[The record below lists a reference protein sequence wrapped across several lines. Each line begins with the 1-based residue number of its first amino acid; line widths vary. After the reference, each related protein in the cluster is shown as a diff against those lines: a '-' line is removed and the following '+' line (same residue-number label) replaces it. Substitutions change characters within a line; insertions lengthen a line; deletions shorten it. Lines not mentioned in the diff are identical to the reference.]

1 MESNF
6 IIEIIYKSIFSSK
19 RLENTLYLCPEIKTY
34 YEFNINELDI
44 FEQWYNTFDIA
55 FYNGLEISRDLLIY
69 KLIETKEEIDLAKK
83 FIDTFGRPFEI
94 LEEID
99 ELNELF
105 NTNDSYSEKSDN
117 SCYEE
122 TETINDIIKAHI
134 NGDTTKVKDL
144 LKKTNIDDDIIIDL
158 KKKYD

>member
-1 MESNF
+1 METNF
-6 IIEIIYKSIFSSK
+6 MIEVTYKQIF
-19 RLENTLYLCPEIKTY
+19 LEIKTY
-34 YEFNINELDI
+34 YEFNIEQLDI
-44 FEQWYNTFDIA
+44 FEQWYNTFDIF
-55 FYNGLEISRDLLIY
+55 FYNSFEISRDLLIY

-99 ELNELF
+99 DLNEIF
-105 NTNDSYSEKSDN
+105 NINDSYSDKSDN

-134 NGDTTKVKDL
+134 SGDTIKVKNL
-144 LKKTNIDDDIIIDL
+144 LNKTNIDDDIVNDL
-158 KKKYD
+158 KKKYN

>member
-1 MESNF
+1 M
-6 IIEIIYKSIFSSK
+6 IEVTYKQIF
-19 RLENTLYLCPEIKTY
+19 LEIKTY
-34 YEFNINELDI
+34 YEFNIDQLDI
-44 FEQWYNTFDIA
+44 FEQWYNTFDIF
-55 FYNGLEISRDLLIY
+55 FYNSFEISRDLLIY

-99 ELNELF
+99 DLNEIF
-105 NTNDSYSEKSDN
+105 NINDSYSDKSDN

-134 NGDTTKVKDL
+134 SGDTIKVKNL
-144 LKKTNIDDDIIIDL
+144 LNKTNIDDDIVNDL

>member
-1 MESNF
+1 MENNF
-6 IIEIIYKSIFSSK
+6 IIELVYKSI
-19 RLENTLYLCPEIKTY
+19 LPEIKTY
-34 YEFNINELDI
+34 YEFNINQLDI
-44 FEQWYNTFDIA
+44 FEEWYNTFDVF
-55 FYNGLEISRDLLIY
+55 FYNNIEISRDLLIY
-69 KLIETKEEIDLAKK
+69 KLIETKNEIELAKQ
-83 FIDTFGRPFEI
+83 FIDIFGRPFEI

-105 NTNDSYSEKSDN
+105 NINDSYSDKSDN

-134 NGDTTKVKDL
+134 SGDIDKVKNL
-144 LKKTNIDDDIIIDL
+144 LKKTNIEDDIVNDL

>member
-1 MESNF
+1 METNF
-6 IIEIIYKSIFSSK
+6 IIEITYKHIF
-19 RLENTLYLCPEIKTY
+19 LEIKTY
-34 YEFNINELDI
+34 YEFTIDQLDI
-44 FEQWYNTFDIA
+44 FEQWYNTFDIF
-55 FYNGLEISRDLLIY
+55 FYNDLEISRDLLIY

-99 ELNELF
+99 DLNELF
-105 NTNDSYSEKSDN
+105 NIDDSYSDKSEN

-134 NGDTTKVKDL
+134 NGDTIKVKNL
-144 LKKTNIDDDIIIDL
+144 LNKTTIDDDIVNDL

>member
-1 MESNF
+1 METNF
-6 IIEIIYKSIFSSK
+6 IIEITYKQIF
-19 RLENTLYLCPEIKTY
+19 LEIKTY
-34 YEFNINELDI
+34 YEFNIEQLDI
-44 FEQWYNTFDIA
+44 FEQWYNTFDIF
-55 FYNGLEISRDLLIY
+55 FYNSFEISRDLLIY

-99 ELNELF
+99 DLNEIF
-105 NTNDSYSEKSDN
+105 NINDSYSDKSDN

-134 NGDTTKVKDL
+134 SGDTIKVKNL
-144 LKKTNIDDDIIIDL
+144 LNKTNIDDDIVNDL

>member
-1 MESNF
+1 M
-6 IIEIIYKSIFSSK
+6 IEVTYKQIF
-19 RLENTLYLCPEIKTY
+19 LEIKTY
-34 YEFNINELDI
+34 YEFNIEQLDI
-44 FEQWYNTFDIA
+44 FEQWYNTFDIF
-55 FYNGLEISRDLLIY
+55 FYNNLEISRDLLIY
-69 KLIETKEEIDLAKK
+69 KLIETKEEIDLAKQ

-99 ELNELF
+99 DLNEIF
-105 NTNDSYSEKSDN
+105 NINDFYSDKSDN

-134 NGDTTKVKDL
+134 NGDTTKVKNL
-144 LKKTNIDDDIIIDL
+144 LNKTNIDDDIINDL

>member
-1 MESNF
+1 METNF
-6 IIEIIYKSIFSSK
+6 IIEITYKQIF
-19 RLENTLYLCPEIKTY
+19 LEIKTY
-34 YEFNINELDI
+34 YEFNIEQLDI
-44 FEQWYNTFDIA
+44 FEQWYNTFDIF
-55 FYNGLEISRDLLIY
+55 FYNSLEISRDLLIY
-69 KLIETKEEIDLAKK
+69 KLIETKEEIELAKK

-99 ELNELF
+99 DLNEIF
-105 NTNDSYSEKSDN
+105 NINDSYSDKSDN

-134 NGDTTKVKDL
+134 SGDTIKVKNL
-144 LKKTNIDDDIIIDL
+144 LNKTNIDDDIVNDL

>member
-1 MESNF
+1 METNF
-6 IIEIIYKSIFSSK
+6 MIEVTYKQIF
-19 RLENTLYLCPEIKTY
+19 LEIKTY
-34 YEFNINELDI
+34 YEFNIEQLDI
-44 FEQWYNTFDIA
+44 FEQWYNTFDIF
-55 FYNGLEISRDLLIY
+55 FYNNLEISRDLLIY
-69 KLIETKEEIDLAKK
+69 KLIETKEENELAKH

-99 ELNELF
+99 DLNEIF
-105 NTNDSYSEKSDN
+105 NINDSYSDKSDN

-134 NGDTTKVKDL
+134 SGDTNKVKNL
-144 LKKTNIDDDIIIDL
+144 LNKTNIDDDIINDL

>member
-1 MESNF
+1 METNF
-6 IIEIIYKSIFSSK
+6 IIEVIYKHIF
-19 RLENTLYLCPEIKTY
+19 LEIKTY
-34 YEFNINELDI
+34 YEFNINQLDI
-44 FEQWYNTFDIA
+44 FEEWYNTFDIF
-55 FYNGLEISRDLLIY
+55 FYNNLEISRDLLIY
-69 KLIETKEEIDLAKK
+69 KLIETKEEIDLAKQ

-99 ELNELF
+99 DLNEIF
-105 NTNDSYSEKSDN
+105 NINDSYSDKSDN

-134 NGDTTKVKDL
+134 NGDTNKVKNL
-144 LKKTNIDDDIIIDL
+144 LNKTNIDDDIINDL

>member
-1 MESNF
+1 METNF
-6 IIEIIYKSIFSSK
+6 MIELTYKQIF
-19 RLENTLYLCPEIKTY
+19 LEIKTY
-34 YEFNINELDI
+34 YEFNIEQLDI
-44 FEQWYNTFDIA
+44 FEQWYNTFDIF
-55 FYNGLEISRDLLIY
+55 FYNSLEISRDLLIY
-69 KLIETKEEIDLAKK
+69 KLIETKEEIELAKK

-99 ELNELF
+99 DLNEIF
-105 NTNDSYSEKSDN
+105 NINDSYSDKSDN

-134 NGDTTKVKDL
+134 SGDTIKVKNL
-144 LKKTNIDDDIIIDL
+144 LNKTNIDDDIVNDL

>member
-1 MESNF
+1 MENYF
-6 IIEIIYKSIFSSK
+6 IIELVYKSI
-19 RLENTLYLCPEIKTY
+19 LPEIKTY
-34 YEFNINELDI
+34 YEFNINQLDI
-44 FEQWYNTFDIA
+44 FEEWYNTFDVF
-55 FYNGLEISRDLLIY
+55 FYNNIEISRDLLIY
-69 KLIETKEEIDLAKK
+69 KLIETKEEIELAKQ

-105 NTNDSYSEKSDN
+105 NINDSYSDKSDN

-134 NGDTTKVKDL
+134 NGDTDKVKNL
-144 LKKTNIDDDIIIDL
+144 LNKTNIDDDIVNDL

>member
-1 MESNF
+1 METNF
-6 IIEIIYKSIFSSK
+6 MIELTYKQIF
-19 RLENTLYLCPEIKTY
+19 LEIKTY
-34 YEFNINELDI
+34 YEFNIEQLDI
-44 FEQWYNTFDIA
+44 FEQWYNTFDIF
-55 FYNGLEISRDLLIY
+55 FYNNLEISRDLLIY
-69 KLIETKEEIDLAKK
+69 KLIETKEEIELAKQ

-99 ELNELF
+99 DLNEIF
-105 NTNDSYSEKSDN
+105 NINDSYSDKSDN

-134 NGDTTKVKDL
+134 SGDTIKVKNL
-144 LKKTNIDDDIIIDL
+144 LNKTNIDDDIVNDL

>member
-1 MESNF
+1 METNF
-6 IIEIIYKSIFSSK
+6 MIEVTYKQIF
-19 RLENTLYLCPEIKTY
+19 LEIKTY
-34 YEFNINELDI
+34 YEFNIEQLDI
-44 FEQWYNTFDIA
+44 FEQWYNTFDIF
-55 FYNGLEISRDLLIY
+55 FYNSLEISRDLLIY
-69 KLIETKEEIDLAKK
+69 KLIETKEEINLAKK

-99 ELNELF
+99 DLNEIF
-105 NTNDSYSEKSDN
+105 NINDSYSDKSDN

-134 NGDTTKVKDL
+134 SGDTIKVKNL
-144 LKKTNIDDDIIIDL
+144 LNKTNIDDDIVNDL

>member
-1 MESNF
+1 METNF
-6 IIEIIYKSIFSSK
+6 IIEIIYKQIF
-19 RLENTLYLCPEIKTY
+19 LEIKTY
-34 YEFNINELDI
+34 YEFNIEQLDI
-44 FEQWYNTFDIA
+44 FEQWYNTFDIF
-55 FYNGLEISRDLLIY
+55 FYNSLEISRDLLIY

-99 ELNELF
+99 DLNEIF
-105 NTNDSYSEKSDN
+105 NINDSYSDKSDN

-134 NGDTTKVKDL
+134 SGDTIKVKNL
-144 LKKTNIDDDIIIDL
+144 LNKTNIDDDIVNDL

>member
-1 MESNF
+1 METNF
-6 IIEIIYKSIFSSK
+6 IIEITYKQIF
-19 RLENTLYLCPEIKTY
+19 LEIKTY
-34 YEFNINELDI
+34 YEFNIEQLDI
-44 FEQWYNTFDIA
+44 FEQWYNTFDIF
-55 FYNGLEISRDLLIY
+55 FYNNLEISRDLLIY
-69 KLIETKEEIDLAKK
+69 KLIETKEEIELAKQ

-99 ELNELF
+99 DLNEIF
-105 NTNDSYSEKSDN
+105 NINDSYSDKSDN

-134 NGDTTKVKDL
+134 SGDTIKVKNL
-144 LKKTNIDDDIIIDL
+144 LNKTNIDDDIVNDL

>member
-1 MESNF
+1 METNF
-6 IIEIIYKSIFSSK
+6 MIEVTYKQIFF
-19 RLENTLYLCPEIKTY
+19 EIKTY

-44 FEQWYNTFDIA
+44 FEQWYNTFDIF
-55 FYNGLEISRDLLIY
+55 FYNDLEISRDLLIY
-69 KLIETKEEIDLAKK
+69 KLIETKEEIELAKK

-99 ELNELF
+99 DLNEIF
-105 NTNDSYSEKSDN
+105 NINDSYSDKSEN

-122 TETINDIIKAHI
+122 TETINDIIKAHMS
-134 NGDTTKVKDL
+134 GDTIKVKNL
-144 LKKTNIDDDIIIDL
+144 LNKTNIDDDIVNDL

>member
-1 MESNF
+1 METNF
-6 IIEIIYKSIFSSK
+6 MIEVTYKQIF
-19 RLENTLYLCPEIKTY
+19 LEIKTY
-34 YEFNINELDI
+34 YEFNIEQLDI
-44 FEQWYNTFDIA
+44 FEQWYNTFDIF
-55 FYNGLEISRDLLIY
+55 FYNSLEISRDLLIY
-69 KLIETKEEIDLAKK
+69 KLIETKEEIELAKQ

-99 ELNELF
+99 DLNEIF
-105 NTNDSYSEKSDN
+105 NINDSYSDKSDN

-134 NGDTTKVKDL
+134 SGDTIKVKNL
-144 LKKTNIDDDIIIDL
+144 LNKTNIDDDIVNDL

>member
-1 MESNF
+1 METNF
-6 IIEIIYKSIFSSK
+6 IIEITYKQIF
-19 RLENTLYLCPEIKTY
+19 LEIKTY
-34 YEFNINELDI
+34 YEFNIEQLDI
-44 FEQWYNTFDIA
+44 FEQWYNTFDIF
-55 FYNGLEISRDLLIY
+55 FYNSLEISRDLLIY

-99 ELNELF
+99 DLNEIF
-105 NTNDSYSEKSDN
+105 NINDSYSDKSDN

-134 NGDTTKVKDL
+134 SGDTIKVKNL
-144 LKKTNIDDDIIIDL
+144 LNKTTIDDDIVNDL

>member
-1 MESNF
+1 METNF
-6 IIEIIYKSIFSSK
+6 IIEITYKQIF
-19 RLENTLYLCPEIKTY
+19 LEIKTY
-34 YEFNINELDI
+34 YEFNIEQLDI
-44 FEQWYNTFDIA
+44 FEQWYNTFDIF
-55 FYNGLEISRDLLIY
+55 FYNSLEISRDLLIY

-99 ELNELF
+99 DLNEIF
-105 NTNDSYSEKSDN
+105 NINDSYSDKSDN

-134 NGDTTKVKDL
+134 SGDTIKVKNL
-144 LKKTNIDDDIIIDL
+144 LNKTNIDDDIVNDL

>member
-6 IIEIIYKSIFSSK
+6 IIELVYKSIF
-19 RLENTLYLCPEIKTY
+19 PEIKTY

-44 FEQWYNTFDIA
+44 FEEWYNTFDVF
-55 FYNGLEISRDLLIY
+55 FYNNIEISRDLLFY
-69 KLIETKEEIDLAKK
+69 KLIENKEDIELAKK
-83 FIDTFGRPFEI
+83 FIDTFGRPFDI

-105 NTNDSYSEKSDN
+105 NCNDSYSDKSDN
-117 SCYEE
+117 DVYEE

-134 NGDTTKVKDL
+134 NGDTIKVKTL
-144 LKKTNIDDDIIIDL
+144 LNKTNIDDDIVNDL

>member
-1 MESNF
+1 MENYF
-6 IIEIIYKSIFSSK
+6 IIELVYKSI
-19 RLENTLYLCPEIKTY
+19 LPEIKTY
-34 YEFNINELDI
+34 YEFNIEQLDI
-44 FEQWYNTFDIA
+44 FEQWYNTFDIF
-55 FYNGLEISRDLLIY
+55 FYNNLEISRDLLIY
-69 KLIETKEEIDLAKK
+69 KLIETKEEIELAKK

-99 ELNELF
+99 DLNEIF
-105 NTNDSYSEKSDN
+105 NINDSYSDKSDN

-134 NGDTTKVKDL
+134 SGDTIKVKNL
-144 LKKTNIDDDIIIDL
+144 LNKTNIDDDIVNDL

>member
-6 IIEIIYKSIFSSK
+6 IIELVYKSIF
-19 RLENTLYLCPEIKTY
+19 PEIKTY

-44 FEQWYNTFDIA
+44 FEEWYNTFDVF
-55 FYNGLEISRDLLIY
+55 FYNNIEISRDLLFY
-69 KLIETKEEIDLAKK
+69 KLIENKDDIELAKK
-83 FIDTFGRPFEI
+83 FIDTFGRPFDI

-105 NTNDSYSEKSDN
+105 NCNDSYSDKSDN
-117 SCYEE
+117 DLYEE

-134 NGDTTKVKDL
+134 NGDTIKVKTL
-144 LKKTNIDDDIIIDL
+144 LNKTNIDDDIVNDL